1 MPDVDHIIPY
11 SRCFDDSY
19 QNKVLV
25 LASENR
31 QKGNRLPYE
40 YFGQDE
46 ARWHGYEVR
55 VENLIHNYRK
65 RQKLLKRRLTEE
77 ESSGFIDR
85 NLKDTQYITR
95 AVYNLIRDHLA
106 FAESNYRK
114 KPVQAVN
121 GAVTAMLPGPL
132 GCAEDP
138 RGRRPASLSGRRGI
152 AATTPGLVQRL
163 TAYKK
168 TGRHGKDRLRAMSI
182 PPQAR
187 CSNCRRKR
195 GATHSRS
202 RGSASVRSWKPGS
215 TPSTLGIRS
224 TC

>member
-121 GAVTAMLPGPL
+121 GAVTAHAPGPL
-132 GCAEDP
+132 GC
-138 RGRRPASLSGRRGI
+138 GRRSART
-152 AATTPGLVQRL
+152 ATCITVWTPR
-163 TAYKK
+163 
-168 TGRHGKDRLRAMSI
+168 
-182 PPQAR
+182 
-187 CSNCRRKR
+187 
-195 GATHSRS
+195 
-202 RGSASVRSWKPGS
+202 
-215 TPSTLGIRS
+215 
-224 TC
+224 